1 MRRLVA
7 ACVLLAGCWGDHAYI
22 VEGTVVDVN
31 SSTEIVV
38 DHKAIPGLMDAMI
51 MPFRAHDAQ
60 VFDGVH
66 KGDRIVARLMV
77 EDGGMFMERVR
88 VTGQGAP
95 PAVVD
100 AGAPL
105 HAGDTLDRV
114 EVPVTGGGT
123 WTLGAGQGAPTA
135 LGFVFT
141 TCPNPEFCP
150 ATITRMQGLQQAAP
164 AGSRIMLV
172 TIDPKGDTAPVLQA
186 YADKVGAKPEVW
198 RFGRVEADAL
208 QALAARAALTI
219 DASSGAIVHA
229 TRLLVLDGQ
238 GKLIERYD
246 DNRWPLDRVV
256 SQLATGAPTAPP
268 GSDGTMTPAPD
279 AAAPATAP

>member
-7 ACVLLAGCWGDHAYI
+7 ACVFLAGCWGDHAFI

-31 SSTEIVV
+31 SPTEIVV
-38 DHKAIPGLMDAMI
+38 DHKDIPGLMGPMI
-51 MPFRAHDAQ
+51 MPFRAHDAT
-60 VFDGVH
+60 VFGGVN
-66 KGDRIVARLMV
+66 KGDRILARLLV
-77 EDGGMFMERVR
+77 EDGGIFMEKVR
-88 VTGQGAP
+88 VTGHGP
-95 PAVVD
+95 PLAALD

-114 EVPVTGGGT
+114 DVPVTGGGT

-150 ATITRMQGLQQAAP
+150 ATITRMQALQQAAP
-164 AGSRIMLV
+164 AGARILLL
-172 TIDPKGDTAPVLQA
+172 TIDPKGDTPEVLQA
-186 YADKVGAKPEVW
+186 YADKVGAKPDVW
-198 RFGRVEADAL
+198 RFGRVESAAL
-208 QALAARAALTI
+208 QSLAARAALTI

-246 DNRWPLDRVV
+246 DNRWPQERVV
-256 SQLATGAPTAPP
+256 SQLGTGAPLAPA
-268 GSDGTMTPAPD
+268 GSDGTSTPA
-279 AAAPATAP
+279 AGAP